1 MTVVKSAEHNT
12 QKHTKDYLVLHK
24 VKLDIF
30 FIRLFQNDSKELT
43 LSNKNLHY
51 IGNTGTFGISHLVFL
66 QMIII
71 SNTDIHE
78 KMRFAFS
85 IQFFSP
91 QKTIDN
97 GVLWLFLNKR
107 DKICQSPSLL
117 LVLPFSAAFALSF
130 ADTHQVSKHSSFLIQ
145 ESAHFLWP

>member
-78 KMRFAFS
+78 IRIFY
-85 IQFFSP
+85 
-91 QKTIDN
+91 TI
-97 GVLWLFLNKR
+97 
-107 DKICQSPSLL
+107 LL
-117 LVLPFSAAFALSF
+117 TS
-130 ADTHQVSKHSSFLIQ
+130 
-145 ESAHFLWP
+145 ENN